1 MTSEWKNPQTIK
13 DTLDFYRFSWSF
25 AGPKSN
31 VHSRTEISSIGV
43 TNPEI
48 VFILILLSQILCND
62 WFFFFLKVLT
72 LTENLLNFN
81 GTYMDREQPFENFW
95 KMDALSS

>member
-31 VHSRTEISSIGV
+31 VHSRTEMSSIGV

-48 VFILILLSQILCND
+48 VFILILFQILCID
-62 WFFFFLKVLT
+62 WFFLKKT
-72 LTENLLNFN
+72 SAHF
-81 GTYMDREQPFENFW
+81 DRKFIKF
-95 KMDALSS
+95 